1 MNLGDMIVEKRKALN
16 LSQEQLAEQLN
27 VSRSAVAKWETNK
40 GIPDIENLKALSKK
54 LDISIDHLLN
64 ASEKDNKAQDTKE
77 VIFSKRDEK
86 IQNFISKKCTVELA
100 NWNDGIFDG
109 YIINQDE
116 NFIYYMIPEKK
127 CLTVGILSKIFV
139 TEIRLSNTKDKYQ
152 VDLKE
157 YGDISREYFIGKKI
171 NVYLNEKHIWNG
183 IIGKKTEFLD
193 VAAVSFSND
202 HIVIEENALLND
214 TVIQVDEISKI
225 EIVTAVI

>member
-1 MNLGDMIVEKRKALN
+1 MNIGDIIVEKRKALN
-16 LSQEQLAEQLN
+16 LSQEQLAEQIN

-40 GIPDIENLKALSKK
+40 GFPDIENLKALSKK

-64 ASEKDNKAQDTKE
+64 ASEKDNKVQDSNE
-77 VIFSKRDEK
+77 VIFSWRDEK

-116 NFIYYMIPEKK
+116 NFIYYLIPEKK
-127 CLTVGILSKIFV
+127 RLTVGILSKILV
-139 TEIRLSNTKDKYQ
+139 TEIRLSNAKDKYQ
-152 VDLKE
+152 VDLME
-157 YGDISREYFIGKKI
+157 YGDISREYFVGKKI

-193 VAAVSFSND
+193 VVAVSFSND
-202 HIVIEENALLND
+202 HLVIEENTLITD
-214 TVIQVDEISKI
+214 TVIQIEEISKV
-225 EIVTAVI
+225 EFVAVII